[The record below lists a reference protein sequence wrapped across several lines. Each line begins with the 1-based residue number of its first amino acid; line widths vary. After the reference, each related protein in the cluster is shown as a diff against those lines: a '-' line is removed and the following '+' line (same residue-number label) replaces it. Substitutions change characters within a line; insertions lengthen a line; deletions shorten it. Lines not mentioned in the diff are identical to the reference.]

1 MRSSSTV
8 SGFTASFTGTY
19 TVSLT
24 DDAGATNTITKQS
37 VTVAASSLFNSV
49 DTPVTIDGNATIN
62 NSVAVTGVL
71 GNAPA
76 TLRVHVDITHK
87 WSGDLE
93 VDLTAP
99 DGTLYAL
106 QSPDYNNDGN
116 IVTT

>member
-1 MRSSSTV
+1 M
-8 SGFTASFTGTY
+8 
-19 TVSLT
+19 
-24 DDAGATNTITKQS
+24 TI
-37 VTVAASSLFNSV
+37 N
-49 DTPVTIDGNATIN
+49 GNATIN
-62 NSVAVTGVL
+62 NSVAVRGVS

-76 TLRVHVDITHK
+76 TLQVHVDITHK
-87 WSGDLE
+87 WPGDLE